1 VINRRSFLKAGA
13 AAGTLAALT
22 DPLSGTAHAAA
33 GLRAA
38 GDVPWLRTLR
48 RIGQTNITEH
58 DPAVMDVEGWANYWA
73 RVKAG
78 AVFVSVTG
86 FWRATRRR
94 CRFIRKGKYLGDRD
108 FFGELNAAARKRG
121 CGRLRG

>member
-1 VINRRSFLKAGA
+1 MINRRNFLKAGA
-13 AAGTLAALT
+13 AAGTLAVLT

-38 GDVPWLRTLR
+38 GDVPWLKTLR

-73 RVKAG
+73 GVKAG

-86 FWRATRRR
+86 ILACLLYTSR
-94 CRFIRKGKYLGDRD
+94 CV
-108 FFGELNAAARKRG
+108 
-121 CGRLRG
+121 